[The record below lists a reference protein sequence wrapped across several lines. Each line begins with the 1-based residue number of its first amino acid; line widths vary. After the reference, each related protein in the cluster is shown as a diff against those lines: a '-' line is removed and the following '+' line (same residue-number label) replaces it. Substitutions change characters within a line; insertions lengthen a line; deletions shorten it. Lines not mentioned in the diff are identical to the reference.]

1 MMSETNAWISD
12 QLAQDAERDSEGFV
26 ANLTKLAQRPEII
39 VPIPSSLKPPARAGY
54 WDERAYRD
62 AQHLYRVVAL
72 LGSHGVML
80 RHLKYTLG
88 SVTFQDAQ
96 KVLRRSGAV
105 VETKELRRT
114 SDGRLMNLVV
124 LRTAEHG
131 VRDEDEID

>member
-1 MMSETNAWISD
+1 M
-12 QLAQDAERDSEGFV
+12 
-26 ANLTKLAQRPEII
+26 
-39 VPIPSSLKPPARAGY
+39 PIPASLKPPARAGY

-105 VETKELRRT
+105 VETKELRKT

-124 LRTAEHG
+124 LRLAQYG
-131 VRDEDEID
+131 VDEDLESV